1 MKTFK
6 NITGWLHL
14 WLGLAAG
21 IILIIV
27 ALTGS
32 LLTFEDEL
40 EPLIFHKTQVV
51 KVLDTRIPV
60 DSLVQIANSVF
71 PDKKLSRI
79 IIPQQAE
86 RSVEARIGTKGEK
99 GIKVAYIDPYSGKV
113 LGKGP
118 YDKQFF
124 QQVRSLHRYLLM
136 GKTGKIVTGI
146 SCAICLFLVISGL
159 IIWWPANK
167 AAMKQR
173 FKIKWNASGKRLTW
187 DLHAVSGFYMSIV
200 LLFITITG
208 FVWSYDWVENMLFKV
223 IDGKVEKAEKVKN
236 KEKTKTFSPG
246 VYQLMYNEINT
257 IYSYNGSVAIAM
269 PAKPTLATTVQKEP
283 EESRIRQ
290 VDAAFFDSH
299 TGALIKKLPYSEV
312 SAGTKVRRMIL
323 PIHTGSLLGWPTK
336 LLYLLVSLFTASL
349 PITGMLIWL
358 GKKRKVKKK
367 TKQVQGAELA

>member
-51 KVLDTRIPV
+51 KVSGTRIPV

-71 PDKKLSRI
+71 PDKKLSRL
-79 IIPQQAE
+79 IIPQEAE
-86 RSVEARIGTKGEK
+86 RSVEARIGAKGEK
-99 GIKVAYIDPYSGKV
+99 GIKVVYIDPYTGKV

-136 GKTGKIVTGI
+136 GKQGKIVTGI

-200 LLFITITG
+200 LLFITFTG
-208 FVWSYDWVENMLFKV
+208 FVWSYDWVEDMLFKV

-236 KEKTKTFSPG
+236 KEKTKVVNDG

-257 IYSYNGSVAIAM
+257 IYPYNGSVAFAM
-269 PAKPTLATTVQKEP
+269 PAKPALATTVQKEP

-299 TGALIKKLPYSEV
+299 TGGLIKKLPYSEV
-312 SAGTKVRRMIL
+312 STGTKVRRMIL

-358 GKKRKVKKK
+358 GKRKKTKKK
-367 TKQVQGAELA
+367 TKKSPRVAVA